1 LILLAYINTELTT
14 IERKLMNKLL
24 FLIQLTAAVILYSSI
39 SYADDD
45 DDGWRGHG
53 HHGWGHHRDHYY
65 PQPQINYYPQPQIN
79 YYPPPQINYYPQPQ
93 INYYPQPQANYYP
106 QQPRYSGYDQ
116 RSHQGLAG
124 GVIGSVFGYEF
135 GNGDPVAAGL
145 GAAAGSYLGNG
156 AGGRW

>member
-1 LILLAYINTELTT
+1 M
-14 IERKLMNKLL
+14 KKLL

-45 DDGWRGHG
+45 DHGWGHHGHGHG
-53 HHGWGHHRDHYY
+53 HHGWGHHGHHRGHYY
-65 PQPQINYYPQPQIN
+65 AQPQINYYPQPQIN

-93 INYYPQPQANYYP
+93 AEYYP

-124 GVIGSVFGYEF
+124 GVIGSVFGYEI
-135 GNGDPVAAGL
+135 GSGDPIAAGL

-156 AGGRW
+156 IGGR

>member
-1 LILLAYINTELTT
+1 M
-14 IERKLMNKLL
+14 KKLL
-24 FLIQLTAAVILYSSI
+24 FLIQLTAAVILYSSL

-45 DDGWRGHG
+45 DHGWGGHG
-53 HHGWGHHRDHYY
+53 HHGWGHHGHHGHHHGH
-65 PQPQINYYPQPQIN
+65 YYPQPQIN

-93 INYYPQPQANYYP
+93 VNYYP

-124 GVIGSVFGYEF
+124 GVIGSVFGYEI
-135 GNGDPVAAGL
+135 GSGDPIAAGL

-156 AGGRW
+156 IGGR

>member
-1 LILLAYINTELTT
+1 M
-14 IERKLMNKLL
+14 KKLL

-45 DDGWRGHG
+45 DHGWGHHGHG
-53 HHGWGHHRDHYY
+53 HHGWGHHGHHREHYY

-79 YYPPPQINYYPQPQ
+79 YYPQPQ
-93 INYYPQPQANYYP
+93 VNYYP

-124 GVIGSVFGYEF
+124 GVIGSVFGYEI
-135 GNGDPVAAGL
+135 GSGDPVATGL
-145 GAAAGSYLGNG
+145 GAAAGSFLGNG
-156 AGGRW
+156 IGGGW